1 MIRITETIEFYRY
14 LGIAYFTFAIF
25 GIFFTTDLYWWP
37 EGGPGVTYD
46 WVQFPTGL
54 MFLSPLFLIWGLICL
69 KLQALDKLHLPSTV
83 PSKKSRKKAMI
94 IPFLTYLLLLLV
106 SVSSSHILSTMRFRD
121 DIIHYPTYFA
131 CLLLYFVFVFLSGLF
146 LSFLDRSSRLVQLNL
161 LKLMKHKNLVVLLK
175 LGLILIP
182 SVLTLIALFSV
193 SFTSNLFQ
201 ILVFVDGDLD
211 ILSIFSTSVLPIIL
225 GVIGINLAFTEL
237 LPLFLLFF
245 LFCTSLLVIEL
256 FSL

>member
-14 LGIAYFTFAIF
+14 LGIAYFTIAIF
-25 GIFFTTDLYWWP
+25 GIYFTTDLYWWP

-94 IPFLTYLLLLLV
+94 IPFLTSLLLLLV

-121 DIIHYPTYFA
+121 NIIHYPTFFA

-146 LSFLDRSSRLVQLNL
+146 LFFLDRFSRLDQMNL
-161 LKLMKHKNLVVLLK
+161 LKLMKQKNLVVLLK

-182 SVLTLIALFSV
+182 SVLAFDALLSV
-193 SFTSNLFQ
+193 SFTRNHFQ

-211 ILSIFSTSVLPIIL
+211 VLAIFSTSVLPIFL
-225 GVIGINLAFTEL
+225 GVVGIHLAFTEL
-237 LPLFLLFF
+237 LPLFPLFF
-245 LFCTSLLVIEL
+245 LLCTSFLVIEL
-256 FSL
+256 LFL